1 MDRRKD
7 LEETVDNG
15 KKIINTCEEIINKA
29 QKKIS
34 ELKKD
39 KKEQWIPEYGEK
51 YWYYD
56 KDNEVVLCDNWAD
69 TNTDKMRL
77 ENKVIFETEEAAER
91 YAEYQKAKKEY
102 TYDFSV
108 EEWKDIDMNKYII
121 CYQGR
126 ELNIDVYSITKICGC
141 NYFKTKERAQE
152 FIDKYKDEI
161 LEYEF
166 EIKK

>member
-1 MDRRKD
+1 M
-7 LEETVDNG
+7 
-15 KKIINTCEEIINKA
+15 
-29 QKKIS
+29 
-34 ELKKD
+34 
-39 KKEQWIPEYGEK
+39 
-51 YWYYD
+51 
-56 KDNEVVLCDNWAD
+56 CDNWAD